1 MKMDTSPTQLW
12 LKLSQNS
19 KEKEKVSVLDR
30 WLTTSSW
37 ELSFA
42 PTWKE
47 LNKEKDADQIVVEIP
62 YQFEVNTFP
71 TQLWL
76 QLSQK
81 SKKKESITYP

>member
-12 LKLSQNS
+12 LKLSQNG

-30 WLTTSSW
+30 WLTTSS
-37 ELSFA
+37 
-42 PTWKE
+42 WKE

-76 QLSQK
+76 QLSQN
-81 SKKKESITYP
+81 SKEKESITYP

>member
-1 MKMDTSPTQLW
+1 M
-12 LKLSQNS
+12 
-19 KEKEKVSVLDR
+19 KEKVSVLDR
-30 WLTTSSW
+30 WLTTSSR

-71 TQLWL
+71 T
-76 QLSQK
+76 
-81 SKKKESITYP
+81 

>member
-12 LKLSQNS
+12 LKLSQNG

-30 WLTTSSW
+30 WLTTSSR

-71 TQLWL
+71 T
-76 QLSQK
+76 
-81 SKKKESITYP
+81 